1 MIARRRN
8 FTRDPLPLRAA
19 LFAGLAAGTAE
30 VLWVAAYAT
39 ATGGDAL
46 TIAREVAASVIPGL
60 GALSAAP
67 LVGIGIH
74 FALSAALAI
83 AFVSALWRAYGGR
96 PAPEVITVAA
106 VSVLALVWS
115 GNFLLLLPSL
125 NPAFLEQ
132 MPRAATLASK
142 LLFGL
147 TMAWMLGRDAA
158 AASRTSARFFPR
170 VR

>member
-1 MIARRRN
+1 MIGWRRI

-19 LFAGLAAGTAE
+19 LFAGLAGGTAE

-39 ATGGDAL
+39 ATGADAL
-46 TIAREVAASVIPGL
+46 PIAREVAASVIPGL
-60 GALSAAP
+60 GALAAAP
-67 LVGIGIH
+67 LVGFGIH

-83 AFVSALWRAYGGR
+83 AFVSALWRACGGR
-96 PAPEVITVAA
+96 PAPAVIAVAA

-132 MPRAATLASK
+132 MPRAATFASK

-147 TMAWMLGRDAA
+147 TMAWMLGRNVAV
-158 AASRTSARFFPR
+158 ASRRSATLSPRFH
-170 VR
+170 